1 VSRESTHVLQP
12 GTLYVVATPIGN
24 LGDISLR
31 ASQVLHDVDVIAAED
46 TRHTRG
52 LLNHLGVSTPRLLSL
67 HEHNETRQLPGL
79 VRLLQSGGAVALVS
93 DAGTPL
99 ISDPGYRLVSKAGE
113 LDIPVIAVPG
123 PSAVTAALS
132 ISGLPT
138 DRFVFEGFLPARA
151 QARRTRLQSLSSES
165 RTLVFFESP
174 KRVLDALSDIAD
186 IFGDD
191 RPIALCRELTKRFE
205 SVQCAPA
212 GELSAQLRNLPGKV
226 KGEIVLVVEG
236 VVELP
241 SASASASAFDEDLLI
256 KLLADALPPRRASE
270 IAARLTGGRKNDFY
284 KRMLKTADADNTGK

>member
-1 VSRESTHVLQP
+1 MSRESTHVPQP

-24 LGDISLR
+24 LGDISVR
-31 ASQVLHDVDVIAAED
+31 ATQVLHDVDVIAAED

-165 RTLVFFESP
+165 RTLVIFESP
-174 KRVLDALSDIAD
+174 KRVLDALGDIAD

-205 SVQCAPA
+205 SVQRAPA

-236 VVELP
+236 VVESP
-241 SASASASAFDEDLLI
+241 SASASAVDEDLLI

-284 KRMLKTADADNTGK
+284 KRILKTADADNTGK

>member
-1 VSRESTHVLQP
+1 MSRESTHVPQP

-24 LGDISLR
+24 LGDISVR
-31 ASQVLHDVDVIAAED
+31 ATQVLHDVDVIAAED

-174 KRVLDALSDIAD
+174 KRVLDALGDIAD

-241 SASASASAFDEDLLI
+241 SASAFDEDLLI

-284 KRMLKTADADNTGK
+284 KRMLKTADAGNTGK

>member
-1 VSRESTHVLQP
+1 
-12 GTLYVVATPIGN
+12 VVATPIGN
-24 LGDISLR
+24 LGDISVR
-31 ASQVLHDVDVIAAED
+31 ATQVLHDVDVIAAED

-205 SVQCAPA
+205 SVQRAPA

-241 SASASASAFDEDLLI
+241 SASAFDEDLLI

-284 KRMLKTADADNTGK
+284 KRMLKTADAGNTGK

>member
-1 VSRESTHVLQP
+1 MSRESTHALQP
-12 GTLYVVATPIGN
+12 GTLYVVATPIGH
-24 LGDISLR
+24 LGDISVR
-31 ASQVLHDVDVIAAED
+31 ATQVLHDVDVIAAED

-52 LLNHLGVSTPRLLSL
+52 LLNHLGVGAPRLLSL

-79 VRLLQSGGAVALVS
+79 VRLLQSGGSVALVS

-151 QARRTRLQSLSSES
+151 EARRTRLQSLSSES

-174 KRVLDALSDIAD
+174 KRVPDALSDIAD
-186 IFGDD
+186 IFGED
-191 RPIALCRELTKRFE
+191 RLVALCRELTKRFE
-205 SVQCAPA
+205 SVQRAPA
-212 GELSAQLRNLPGKV
+212 GELSAQFRNLSEKI
-226 KGEIVLVVEG
+226 KGEIVLVVKG
-236 VVELP
+236 TAALP
-241 SASASASAFDEDLLI
+241 SASAIDEELLI
-256 KLLADALPPRRASE
+256 ELLADALPPRRASE

-284 KRMLKTADADNTGK
+284 KRILKTTDAGSTGK

>member
-1 VSRESTHVLQP
+1 MSRESTHVPQP
-12 GTLYVVATPIGN
+12 GTLYVVATPIGH
-24 LGDISLR
+24 LGDISVR

-79 VRLLQSGGAVALVS
+79 VRLLQSGGSVALVS

-113 LDIPVIAVPG
+113 LDIPVVAVPG

-191 RPIALCRELTKRFE
+191 RPIAFCRELTKRFE
-205 SVQCAPA
+205 SVQRAPA

-236 VVELP
+236 VVDLP
-241 SASASASAFDEDLLI
+241 NASAFDEDLLI

-284 KRMLKTADADNTGK
+284 KRILKTADADNTGK

>member
-1 VSRESTHVLQP
+1 M
-12 GTLYVVATPIGN
+12 VATPIGN
-24 LGDISLR
+24 LGDISVR
-31 ASQVLHDVDVIAAED
+31 ATQVLHDVDVIAAED

-99 ISDPGYRLVSKAGE
+99 ISDPGYRLVSKVGE

-174 KRVLDALSDIAD
+174 KRVLDALGDIAD

-205 SVQCAPA
+205 SVQRAPA

-236 VVELP
+236 VVESP
-241 SASASASAFDEDLLI
+241 SASAFDEDLLI

>member
-79 VRLLQSGGAVALVS
+79 VRLLQSGGSVALVS

-151 QARRTRLQSLSSES
+151 QARRTKLRSLSSES

-241 SASASASAFDEDLLI
+241 SASAFDEDLLI

>member
-1 VSRESTHVLQP
+1 M
-12 GTLYVVATPIGN
+12 VATPIGN
-24 LGDISLR
+24 LGDISVR
-31 ASQVLHDVDVIAAED
+31 ATQVLHDVDVIAAED

-174 KRVLDALSDIAD
+174 KRVLDALGDIAD

-205 SVQCAPA
+205 SVQRAPA
-212 GELSAQLRNLPGKV
+212 GQLSAQLRNLPGKV

-236 VVELP
+236 VVESP
-241 SASASASAFDEDLLI
+241 SASAFDEDLLI

-284 KRMLKTADADNTGK
+284 KRMLKTADAGNTGK

>member
-1 VSRESTHVLQP
+1 MSRASTHVLQP
-12 GTLYVVATPIGN
+12 GTLYVVATPIGH
-24 LGDISLR
+24 LGDVSVR
-31 ASQVLHDVDVIAAED
+31 ATQVLHDVDVIAAED

-79 VRLLQSGGAVALVS
+79 VRLLQSGGSVALVS

-191 RPIALCRELTKRFE
+191 RPVALCRELTKRFE
-205 SVQCAPA
+205 SVQRARA
-212 GELSAQLRNLPGKV
+212 GELSVQLRDLPGKV
-226 KGEIVLVVEG
+226 KGEIVLVVQG
-236 VVELP
+236 AVELP
-241 SASASASAFDEDLLI
+241 SASAFDEDLLI

>member
-79 VRLLQSGGAVALVS
+79 VRLLQSGGSVALVS

-241 SASASASAFDEDLLI
+241 SASAFDEDLLI

>member
-1 VSRESTHVLQP
+1 M
-12 GTLYVVATPIGN
+12 VATPIGH
-24 LGDISLR
+24 LGDVSVR
-31 ASQVLHDVDVIAAED
+31 ATQVLHDVDVIAAED

-79 VRLLQSGGAVALVS
+79 VRLLQSGGSVALVS

-191 RPIALCRELTKRFE
+191 RPVALCRELTKRFE
-205 SVQCAPA
+205 SVQRARA
-212 GELSAQLRNLPGKV
+212 GELCVQLHDLPGKV
-226 KGEIVLVVEG
+226 KGEIVLVVQG
-236 VVELP
+236 AVELP

>member
-1 VSRESTHVLQP
+1 MSRESTHVPQP
-12 GTLYVVATPIGN
+12 GTLYVVATPIGH
-24 LGDISLR
+24 LGDISVR

-79 VRLLQSGGAVALVS
+79 VRLLQSGGSVALVS

-191 RPIALCRELTKRFE
+191 RPIAFCRELTKRFE
-205 SVQCAPA
+205 SVQRAPA

-236 VVELP
+236 VVDLP
-241 SASASASAFDEDLLI
+241 NASAFDEDLLI

>member
-1 VSRESTHVLQP
+1 M
-12 GTLYVVATPIGN
+12 VATPIGH
-24 LGDISLR
+24 LGDVSVR
-31 ASQVLHDVDVIAAED
+31 AAQVLHDVDVIAAED

-79 VRLLQSGGAVALVS
+79 VRLLQSGGSVALVS

-191 RPIALCRELTKRFE
+191 RPVALCRELTKRFE
-205 SVQCAPA
+205 SVQRARA
-212 GELSAQLRNLPGKV
+212 GELSVQLRDLPGKV
-226 KGEIVLVVEG
+226 KGEIVLVVQG
-236 VVELP
+236 AVELP
-241 SASASASAFDEDLLI
+241 SASAFDEDLLI

>member
-1 VSRESTHVLQP
+1 M
-12 GTLYVVATPIGN
+12 VATPIGH
-24 LGDISLR
+24 LGDVSVR
-31 ASQVLHDVDVIAAED
+31 ATQVLHDVDVIAAED

-79 VRLLQSGGAVALVS
+79 VRLLQSGGSVALVS

-191 RPIALCRELTKRFE
+191 RPVALCRELTKRFE
-205 SVQCAPA
+205 SVQRARA
-212 GELSAQLRNLPGKV
+212 GELSVQLRDLPGKV
-226 KGEIVLVVEG
+226 KGEIVLVVQG
-236 VVELP
+236 AVELP
-241 SASASASAFDEDLLI
+241 SASAFDEDLLI

-270 IAARLTGGRKNDFY
+270 IAAQLTGGRKNDFY

>member
-1 VSRESTHVLQP
+1 M
-12 GTLYVVATPIGN
+12 VATPIGN
-24 LGDISLR
+24 LGDISVR
-31 ASQVLHDVDVIAAED
+31 ATQVLHDVDVIAAED

-174 KRVLDALSDIAD
+174 KRVLDALGDIAD

-205 SVQCAPA
+205 SVQRAPA

-236 VVELP
+236 VVESP
-241 SASASASAFDEDLLI
+241 SASAFDEDLLI

-284 KRMLKTADADNTGK
+284 KRMLKTADAGNTGK

>member
-1 VSRESTHVLQP
+1 M
-12 GTLYVVATPIGN
+12 VATPIGN
-24 LGDISLR
+24 LGDISVR
-31 ASQVLHDVDVIAAED
+31 ATQVLHDVDVIAAED

-205 SVQCAPA
+205 SVQRAPA

-241 SASASASAFDEDLLI
+241 SASAFDEDLLI

-284 KRMLKTADADNTGK
+284 KRMLKTADAGNTGK

>member
-1 VSRESTHVLQP
+1 
-12 GTLYVVATPIGN
+12 VVATPIGN
-24 LGDISLR
+24 LGDISVR
-31 ASQVLHDVDVIAAED
+31 ATQVLHDVDVIAAED

-174 KRVLDALSDIAD
+174 KRVLDALGDIAD

-205 SVQCAPA
+205 SVQRAPA
-212 GELSAQLRNLPGKV
+212 GQLSAQLRNLPGKV

-236 VVELP
+236 VVESP
-241 SASASASAFDEDLLI
+241 SASAFDEDLLI

-284 KRMLKTADADNTGK
+284 KRMLKTADAGNTGK

>member
-1 VSRESTHVLQP
+1 M
-12 GTLYVVATPIGN
+12 VATPIGN
-24 LGDISLR
+24 LGDISVR
-31 ASQVLHDVDVIAAED
+31 ATQVLHDVDVIAAED

-205 SVQCAPA
+205 SVQRAPA

-241 SASASASAFDEDLLI
+241 SASAFDEDLLI